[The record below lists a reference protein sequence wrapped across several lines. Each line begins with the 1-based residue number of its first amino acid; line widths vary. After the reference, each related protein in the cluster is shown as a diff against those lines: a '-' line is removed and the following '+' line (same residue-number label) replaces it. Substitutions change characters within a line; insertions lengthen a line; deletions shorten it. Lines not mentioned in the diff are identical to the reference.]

1 MPSGRAVIHA
11 DRMKSKV
18 KWSYAGRRGREMR
31 AYENIDDAVS
41 AAQRKLLAI
50 CMRIML
56 SRAGGGDSWLA
67 RRIKLVIYMIR
78 DRLSAAK

>member
-1 MPSGRAVIHA
+1 
-11 DRMKSKV
+11 
-18 KWSYAGRRGREMR
+18 MR